1 MVKWSETSC
10 FRSRLTED
18 TGKRASRGGLQS
30 GSGEAALHHDHYH
43 PAASITEQTPAAYR
57 GDAKGQLYFGKLAA
71 AVTKCSS
78 CSFSV
83 STTDTTTV
91 LQWDWGAPGTLGN
104 NQSCVQ
110 CSLFCTVHSLLE
122 VRSRDLLVIHCQW
135 WAVPCNYVCGTVHY
149 PVHIL

>member
-71 AVTKCSS
+71 ALTKCSS